1 MKQVRALC
9 CSCWFVTACSAAPL
23 PPSPASP
30 VAAATPTVAPAPAA
44 HEAPPATTSAPERS
58 PFYVIGELPV
68 AYLTLHSAGDR
79 GFLMSQQG
87 IELQLI
93 GDEVVQDPLLKR
105 GLPGIEAMYSVN
117 AIAGRWPDAA
127 WLSTSHPYER
137 TGFSTLWNWDGK
149 SWKKKL
155 STNPGLF
162 IETIQPWVG
171 GRLLAL
177 EQSGMW
183 FEASFRVLS
192 GDTRVALPQFV
203 KTKNNDDF
211 VFCQTEMRVEAFAT
225 LPNGEV
231 FAAGQSCDVE
241 GNIEV
246 SVKRWAAGDKRGK
259 LEILPG
265 TRAPADPQ
273 QSEWHI
279 TGIAAQSPTSVFV
292 SASKVTWR
300 QETRER
306 HEAPY
311 FAHFDGKSWQA
322 LPPPIAGGVQ
332 ALWSQTDGVLYG
344 SDTQGGLW
352 SGSASTP
359 RAAWSRVP
367 FPAQIVHGS
376 HELAKLGGFWLR
388 GPGDAWALVK
398 VGVDGKGE
406 RDYLLHTR
414 PPANKLPTI
423 EAFTRKDAELAL
435 PGPPVDW
442 CTTPFVLLYTLG
454 RNAPAAY
461 DYPATRAALKGH
473 QEFAEDISF
482 IEFSREGRRYFGARV
497 PDFKVGKQLASLV
510 KAKVPGAT
518 PQLVCHA
525 PAETR
530 TFAIDLKTGELS
542 SPTKI
547 P

>member
-1 MKQVRALC
+1 
-9 CSCWFVTACSAAPL
+9 
-23 PPSPASP
+23 
-30 VAAATPTVAPAPAA
+30 
-44 HEAPPATTSAPERS
+44 
-58 PFYVIGELPV
+58 VIGELPV
-68 AYLTLHSAGDR
+68 AYLTLQSAGDR
-79 GFLMSQQG
+79 GFLMSQHG

-105 GLPGIEAMYSVN
+105 GLPGIEAMYHVN

-137 TGFSTLWNWDGK
+137 TGFSALWTWDGK
-149 SWKKKL
+149 SWKKRL

-162 IETIQPWVG
+162 IEAIQPWVG

-192 GDTRVALPQFV
+192 GDERVALPQFV
-203 KTKNNDDF
+203 KTKKNDDF
-211 VFCQTEMRVEAFAT
+211 IFCQTEMRVEAFAT
-225 LPNGEV
+225 LPSGEV
-231 FAAGQSCDVE
+231 FAAGQSCDAA

-246 SVKRWAAGDKRGK
+246 AVKRWAAGDRRGT
-259 LEILPG
+259 LETLPG
-265 TRAPADPQ
+265 SRTPADPQ

-279 TGIAAQSPTSVFV
+279 TGIAAHSPTSVFV
-292 SASKVTWR
+292 SGSKVTWHP
-300 QETRER
+300 ETRER
-306 HEAPY
+306 QAAPY
-311 FAHFDGKSWQA
+311 FAHFDGKSWQS
-322 LPPPIAGGVQ
+322 LPSPIAGGVQ
-332 ALWSQTDGVLYG
+332 ALWLQADGLLYG
-344 SDTQGGLW
+344 SDARGGLW
-352 SGSASTP
+352 SGSVSTP
-359 RAAWSRVP
+359 SAAWSRVP
-367 FPAQIVHGS
+367 FPS
-376 HELAKLGGFWLR
+376 ELRRDSRELAKLGGFWLR
-388 GPGDAWALVK
+388 APGDAWALVK

-414 PPANKLPTI
+414 PPVNALPTI
-423 EAFTRKDAELAL
+423 DAFTRKGAELAL

-473 QEFAEDISF
+473 QEFAANVSF

-530 TFAIDLKTGELS
+530 TFAIDLKTGELGPPS
-542 SPTKI
+542 HTP
-547 P
+547 